1 MRELMEQN
9 LTKFVTA
16 GQYRGHIENTLVNG
30 KRVFKGCED
39 ALMMVVLIAKVQ
51 VRIHIY
57 VHNFTRATYLV
68 YVCI

>member
-30 KRVFKGCED
+30 KRVFKGSQD
-39 ALMMVVLIAKVQ
+39 ALMMVVLLAKIQ
-51 VRIHIY
+51 VSIISYPHID
-57 VHNFTRATYLV
+57 
-68 YVCI
+68 